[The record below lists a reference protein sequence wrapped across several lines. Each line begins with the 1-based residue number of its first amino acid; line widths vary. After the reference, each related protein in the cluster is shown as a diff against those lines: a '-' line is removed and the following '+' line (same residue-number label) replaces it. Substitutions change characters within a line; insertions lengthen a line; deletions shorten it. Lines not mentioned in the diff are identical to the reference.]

1 MVVSPLNDKRS
12 EADEIGKIRAIVRQ
26 VSDPEIPI
34 LSIEDL
40 GILRDVSLVNDK
52 VTVVITPT
60 YVGCPAMDTIA
71 EDIKTALGKKA
82 YKNVEIQ
89 TSLSPAW
96 TTDWLTPSGRQKL
109 LSIGI
114 APPNEASHSKRALM
128 DTDRPAMC
136 PKCHSTETECVSE
149 FGSTA
154 CKALYRCTAC
164 LEPFDYFKCI

>member
-1 MVVSPLNDKRS
+1 MVVTPLNDKRS
-12 EADEIGKIRAIVRQ
+12 VADEIGKIRAIVRQ

-89 TSLSPAW
+89 TSLSPAVALASLA
-96 TTDWLTPSGRQKL
+96 TRDQSGATARTRGGG
-109 LSIGI
+109 S
-114 APPNEASHSKRALM
+114 
-128 DTDRPAMC
+128 
-136 PKCHSTETECVSE
+136 PKGREVTMRVSYSE
-149 FGSTA
+149 
-154 CKALYRCTAC
+154 
-164 LEPFDYFKCI
+164 